1 VDLEGKVVQP
11 QPSATGILA
20 LRVSPPVAVLSLNG
34 KPAGSAA
41 NFRQEVAAGPHDL
54 EISAAGY
61 QSRHETVTV
70 PAGGEKS
77 IEFKLVETPAATG
90 ILALRVS
97 PPAAVLSLDGKPA
110 GPAANFRQE
119 VLAGTH
125 DLGISAM
132 GYQSR
137 QETVTVPA
145 GGEKT
150 VEFKLVETPPGENW
164 LRLVYKFFRT
174 LPLQWLIALALMTGG
189 FIAGIVWYLRPAPD
203 GPRPT
208 TVGKPITV
216 GKPTTVISNGPSVSI
231 SSEVLIPLDTRQDK
245 QRLRLYP
252 IGHSDIA
259 PFDLLFEK
267 TLGVGRS
274 PDSEICISDDEQVS
288 ASHCALSP
296 KGKFILVEDAGS
308 RNGTRVNGVPI
319 NGFLHAE
326 PDSTLGVG
334 RTELRMK
341 LLPVGAR

>member
-1 VDLEGKVVQP
+1 
-11 QPSATGILA
+11 
-20 LRVSPPVAVLSLNG
+20 VSPPVAVLRLDG

-41 NFRQEVAAGPHDL
+41 NFRQEVPAGPHDL

-61 QSRHETVTV
+61 QSRQETVTV

-77 IEFKLVETPAATG
+77 MEFKLVETPAATG

-97 PPAAVLSLDGKPA
+97 PPAAVLSLDGKPS
-110 GPAANFRQE
+110 GPAANFRQK
-119 VLAGTH
+119 VPAGTH
-125 DLGISAM
+125 DLEISAA
-132 GYQSR
+132 GYQSW

-145 GGEKT
+145 GGEKSM
-150 VEFKLVETPPGENW
+150 EFKLVETPPRENW
-164 LRLVYKFFRT
+164 LRLVYKFFRA
-174 LPLQWLIALALMTGG
+174 LPLQWLIPLAL
-189 FIAGIVWYLRPAPD
+189 FIGVSIPGIVILLRRSKPEPLEPETKVPTQRPALPD
-203 GPRPT
+203 GLA
-208 TVGKPITV
+208 
-216 GKPTTVISNGPSVSI
+216 VSPK
-231 SSEVLIPLDTRQDK
+231 VLITTHTQQNK

-267 TLGVGRS
+267 TLTVGRS
-274 PDSEICISDDEQVS
+274 PDSEICISNDEQVS

-326 PDSTLGVG
+326 SDSTLGVG

>member
-1 VDLEGKVVQP
+1 
-11 QPSATGILA
+11 
-20 LRVSPPVAVLSLNG
+20 
-34 KPAGSAA
+34 
-41 NFRQEVAAGPHDL
+41 
-54 EISAAGY
+54 
-61 QSRHETVTV
+61 
-70 PAGGEKS
+70 
-77 IEFKLVETPAATG
+77 
-90 ILALRVS
+90 LALRVS

-125 DLGISAM
+125 DLGISAV

-145 GGEKT
+145 GGEKS

-164 LRLVYKFFRT
+164 LRLVYKFFRA
-174 LPLQWLIALALMTGG
+174 LPLQWLIPLAL
-189 FIAGIVWYLRPAPD
+189 FIGVSIPGIVILLRRPKPEPLEPATKVPTQRPALPD
-203 GPRPT
+203 GL
-208 TVGKPITV
+208 
-216 GKPTTVISNGPSVSI
+216 SVSPK
-231 SSEVLIPLDTRQDK
+231 VLITTDTQRDK

-267 TLGVGRS
+267 TLTVGRS
-274 PDSEICISDDEQVS
+274 PDSEICISNDEQVS

-296 KGKFILVEDAGS
+296 KGKFILVEDPGS

-326 PDSTLGVG
+326 SDSTLGVG